1 MHLLFFLF
9 FDFIPILNLRCLSM
23 IKDGKFQPRMSWM
36 QLDTNVT
43 FLQLQLRGFFSQVKN
58 VQNNGKSV
66 KQHFLQKKNQKLFFK
81 NYLNIFII
89 QIFRHVIPHFQAM
102 IFYFKAKKKFL
113 IYLYPTRHKSRAA
126 PRHATLAAPRDIFQL
141 HKNKV
146 YEFFST
152 FLFNFY

>member
-1 MHLLFFLF
+1 
-9 FDFIPILNLRCLSM
+9 
-23 IKDGKFQPRMSWM
+23 MSWM
-36 QLDTNVT
+36 QLDTNVS
-43 FLQLQLRGFFSQVKN
+43 FLQLHLKGFFPQVKN

-113 IYLYPTRHKSRAA
+113 IYLYPIRHKSRAA
-126 PRHATLAAPRDIFQL
+126 PRRAAPRDIFQL

-146 YEFFST
+146 YEFFFKIFIS
-152 FLFNFY
+152 FLLNIRLVLNIHIQFSMIFMLEMYFR